1 MNSIKKIIGL
11 LFIAFCLSST
21 TANAQEPILGEV
33 RIFAGNFAPR
43 GWAFCDGQ
51 LLPISQNSAL
61 FSLLGTMYGGDG
73 RTTFGLPDL
82 RGRVAMSAGRHPG
95 SNYNYRQG
103 QMGGAEQRVLSLA
116 QLPQHSHS
124 VSNGSG
130 VGSHVL
136 LSTDGGVRDTPIAGD
151 VPAAA
156 QIGSGFGATKV
167 NAYGPATNTVNG
179 QAVGGASSVIINNNG
194 GSQAVDSRQPY
205 TVLRYIIALQGIFPS
220 RS

>member
-43 GWAFCDGQ
+43 GWAFCEGQ
-51 LLPISQNSAL
+51 LLPIASNSAL

-95 SNYNYRQG
+95 SSYTYIQG
-103 QMGGAEQRVLSLA
+103 QRGGTEDNTLNTLNLPSHNHTAIFTQTVGIANISVVEDTANSDEPSNHHLA
-116 QLPQHSHS
+116 IPDAGG
-124 VSNGSG
+124 NNFIY
-130 VGSHVL
+130 
-136 LSTDGGVRDTPIAGD
+136 STGTPDATLA
-151 VPAAA
+151 PAP
-156 QIGSGFGATKV
+156 V
-167 NAYGPATNTVNG
+167 TVNG
-179 QAVGGASSVIINNNG
+179 TVTTGLTG
-194 GSQAVDSRQPY
+194 GSRAVENRQPY
-205 TVLRYIIALQGIFPS
+205 TVVRYIIALQGIFPS
-220 RS
+220 RN

>member
-1 MNSIKKIIGL
+1 MKLKLKFIGL
-11 LFIAFCLSST
+11 LFICLLSATESK
-21 TANAQEPILGEV
+21 AQEPILGEV

-95 SNYNYRQG
+95 SSYNYIQG
-103 QMGGAEQRVLSLA
+103 QRGGLEERSLNIL

-124 VSNGSG
+124 VTNGTG
-130 VGSHVL
+130 LGSHVL
-136 LSTDGGVRDTPIAGD
+136 LSTDNAVRETPMAGD
-151 VPAAA
+151 VPAVGTFT
-156 QIGSGFGATKV
+156 QGISNQSVKT
-167 NAYGPATNTVNG
+167 YGPPTNLVNG
-179 QAVGGASSVIINNNG
+179 QPVGGSSSLIINNA
-194 GSQAVDSRQPY
+194 GSSQPVDSRQPY
-205 TVLRYIIALQGIFPS
+205 LVLRYIIALQGIFPS

>member
-1 MNSIKKIIGL
+1 MKLKLKFIGL
-11 LFIAFCLSST
+11 LFICLLSATES
-21 TANAQEPILGEV
+21 NAQEPILGEV

-95 SNYNYRQG
+95 SSYNYIQG
-103 QMGGAEQRVLSLA
+103 QRGGAEQRVLSLA
-116 QLPQHSHS
+116 QLPQHSHL

-136 LSTDGGVRDTPIAGD
+136 LSTNDAIRETPQTGD
-151 VPAAA
+151 VLAVGNFTEG
-156 QIGSGFGATKV
+156 IATKKV
-167 NAYGPATNTVNG
+167 KMYGPPTNPVNG
-179 QAVGGASSVIINNNG
+179 QPVGGASSVIINNNG